1 MPSTD
6 TNKLRETL
14 ADVIGKS
21 NEASG
26 EYAVLHA
33 DYVSA
38 AAKGEDAKAD
48 KLEIEIERTRRLMQR
63 LELRRAALTEEIG
76 SVEEVERAQR
86 GAKLKQVSDS
96 ILGRAGK
103 RIADMEPLA
112 AALAKLT
119 DELESDFNDYKEARY
134 FAQQADAT
142 PEGFAS
148 QANDALVRRVTDS
161 IAMSRVR
168 IANTSKEL
176 SRVSVFQ

>member
-1 MPSTD
+1 MSFTD

-14 ADVIGKS
+14 ADVIAKH

-38 AAKGEDAKAD
+38 AAKGENAKAD
-48 KLEIEIERTRRLMQR
+48 KLEIEIERNRRLMQR

-76 SVEEVERAQR
+76 SVEEVEQAARA
-86 GAKLKQVSDS
+86 AKLKQVSDS
-96 ILGRAGK
+96 ILARAGK

-119 DELESDFNDYKEARY
+119 DELESDFSDWKEARY
-134 FAQQADAT
+134 FAQQSGAIT
-142 PEGFAS
+142 EGFAT

-161 IAMSRVR
+161 LAMSKLRTA
-168 IANTSKEL
+168 IISQEM